1 MHLVVV
7 AGFQVVVSLVIGF
20 VVFGRGGEFRIVRR
34 DLLLDFGQL
43 RFDRLD
49 RPAQFAEL
57 LLLLLAL
64 LVSQFPRR
72 RGVPVR
78 SGLRGGFRR
87 RIRRRIPPPGFAKAV
102 SGIKPPPGVPAA
114 FQGSNKKIP
123 PTTPSPRSRGTRIP
137 SAPCRPEIHGRA
149 KRPRRAVDYS

>member
-1 MHLVVV
+1 MRPSRLSLLFDYFKFVRRLLPLVHLVVV
-7 AGFQVVVSLVIGF
+7 AGFQVVVSLVVGF
-20 VVFGRGGEFRIVRR
+20 VVFGRGGEFRIIRR

-64 LVSQFPRR
+64 LVGQFPRR

-87 RIRRRIPPPGFAKAV
+87 GIRRGFAAGFAGA
-102 SGIKPPPGVPAA
+102 SR
-114 FQGSNKKIP
+114 
-123 PTTPSPRSRGTRIP
+123 RSI
-137 SAPCRPEIHGRA
+137 SCRDSSLRFSR
-149 KRPRRAVDYS
+149 K

>member
-7 AGFQVVVSLVIGF
+7 AGFQVVVSLVVGF

-72 RGVPVR
+72 RGVLFAA
-78 SGLRGGFRR
+78 GCAADFAA
-87 RIRRRIPPPGFAKAV
+87 GFAIGFAGA
-102 SGIKPPPGVPAA
+102 SR
-114 FQGSNKKIP
+114 
-123 PTTPSPRSRGTRIP
+123 RSI
-137 SAPCRPEIHGRA
+137 SCRDSSLRFSR
-149 KRPRRAVDYS
+149 K